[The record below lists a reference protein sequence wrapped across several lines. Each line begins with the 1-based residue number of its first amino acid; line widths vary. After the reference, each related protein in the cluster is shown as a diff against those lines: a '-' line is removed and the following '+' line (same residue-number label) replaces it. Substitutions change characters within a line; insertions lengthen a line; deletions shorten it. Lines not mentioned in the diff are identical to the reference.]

1 MSGLARLTD
10 VRHQG
15 FVFLNS
21 DRISSVHEI
30 SAGTE
35 ITLTLLSVAIVG
47 AALATVVGGLAN
59 LCDAL
64 RKKLV
69 RGSSITHA

>member
-1 MSGLARLTD
+1 MSGLARVTD
-10 VRHQG
+10 VQYHG
-15 FVFLNS
+15 LAFLNS
-21 DRISSVHEI
+21 DHISSVHEI
-30 SAGTE
+30 SEGTE

-47 AALATVVGGLAN
+47 ATIATIIGGLAN

-69 RGSSITHA
+69 RGS

>member
-1 MSGLARLTD
+1 MSGLARVTD
-10 VRHQG
+10 VQHQG
-15 FVFLNS
+15 LVFLNS
-21 DRISSVHEI
+21 DHISSVHEI
-30 SAGTE
+30 SEGTE

-47 AALATVVGGLAN
+47 ATIATIVGGLAN

-69 RGSSITHA
+69 RGS

>member
-1 MSGLARLTD
+1 MSGLARVTN
-10 VRHQG
+10 VQHQG
-15 FVFLNS
+15 LAFNS
-21 DRISSVHEI
+21 DHISSVREI
-30 SAGTE
+30 SEGTE

-47 AALATVVGGLAN
+47 ATLATIVGGLAT

-69 RGSSITHA
+69 RGS